1 MCQMVTKGT
10 YRSKE
15 ETYEPKFMLSF
26 MRHGHELG
34 VCFFDVTTL

>member
-1 MCQMVTKGT
+1 MVTKGT